1 MVNEADITQFSE
13 QCKSIFE
20 QTRRDIV
27 GMQDIVESA
36 VIAMIAGGNVLHV
49 VSGGRYK
56 LFTEG
61 VDYVKI
67 LSLSGT
73 GFIKWARGELPLSEG
88 DIVAAEQPGE
98 YEINGLCT
106 FTAIRK

>member
-1 MVNEADITQFSE
+1 MKRLTKTTDPA
-13 QCKSIFE
+13 
-20 QTRRDIV
+20 
-27 GMQDIVESA
+27 
-36 VIAMIAGGNVLHV
+36 IAELFRLSPEDLGEPVRVQGGEKRARGNVLHV